1 MQLMLNDEEQQVL
14 LEILLEVLPNL
25 REEVYKTENFDVRV
39 HLKRRKETINTLLGK
54 LGAPTQ

>member
-1 MQLMLNDEEQQVL
+1 MQLTLNDEEQQVL

-25 REEVYKTENFDVRV
+25 REEVYKTENFDFRV